1 LDAAEDNDFETI
13 LDYMERLEEAISEGQ
28 IVSLTDSRLTELLES
43 ARSDIREG
51 DFTSAATAADEIAES
66 LTNEVNARRE

>member
-1 LDAAEDNDFETI
+1 LEAAEDNDFETI

-28 IVSLTDSRLTELLES
+28 IVSLTDSRLTDLLETV
-43 ARSDIREG
+43 RSDIREG